1 MMIDQTAMRARLRA
15 WLDDATGLALPDGLL
30 DEAALQALDLLNRAG
45 ATQFGVQGLNGAAVT
60 TLPASLEALLVSG
73 AGALA
78 AEGSAAA
85 AERLLLP
92 EGKRATVLVAWG
104 RAQFERFQAA
114 LGELRARQ
122 MQSGLQPPYAAWE
135 EDENA

>member
-1 MMIDQTAMRARLRA
+1 MIELTALRARLRA
-15 WLDDATGLALPDGLL
+15 WLDDATGLALADGLL
-30 DEAALQALDLLNRAG
+30 DEAALQALDMLNRAG
-45 ATQFGVQGLNGAAVT
+45 ATQFSVQGLNGALAT
-60 TLPASLEALLVSG
+60 TLPTALEALLVSG

-85 AERLLLP
+85 AERLLQP
-92 EGKRATVLVAWG
+92 EGQRVTVLVAWG

-135 EDENA
+135 EADDV